1 MSYFLFYFGSILSCA
16 PYIEFNF
23 LCLVVPGL
31 FPLCFTPVF
40 LWSVYLL
47 SPLPVYRVLP
57 VSESSH
63 FRRGGVSQ
71 LRVSYGLLAVKL
83 RFELI
88 CFFFVWVL
96 ILPATQLNL
105 KAMCLRVSNVLCQYF
120 LLHQY
125 CICTVSGYIFYPK
138 GIPLVRSPQAFGI
151 LASRLVREKTDHL
164 HEQEVTTN
172 SKLLHWKLPLL
183 FC

>member
-1 MSYFLFYFGSILSCA
+1 MGEFPSSVSPVGLLLPA
-16 PYIEFNF
+16 PCMFWF
-23 LCLVVPGL
+23 
-31 FPLCFTPVF
+31 
-40 LWSVYLL
+40 
-47 SPLPVYRVLP
+47 
-57 VSESSH
+57 
-63 FRRGGVSQ
+63 
-71 LRVSYGLLAVKL
+71 VSYGLLAVKL

-88 CFFFVWVL
+88 SFFCVWVL

-105 KAMCLRVSNVLCQYF
+105 KAMCLRISISQHMIPNVLCQYF

-125 CICTVSGYIFYPK
+125 CIRTVSGYIFYPK
-138 GIPLVRSPQAFGI
+138 GMPAVRSPQAFGI

-164 HEQEVTTN
+164 HEQEVTTT